1 MEISIHI
8 RSLEG
13 VDIPLTK
20 SAKPSITPLNFPS
33 SMRGSLIDTDRLDL
47 IEHGFAL
54 TSALI
59 LKKIIQVSSGTRLQL
74 GSSTVCQMMLIN

>member
-1 MEISIHI
+1 
-8 RSLEG
+8 
-13 VDIPLTK
+13 
-20 SAKPSITPLNFPS
+20 
-33 SMRGSLIDTDRLDL
+33 MRGSLIDTDRLDL